1 MFHKMIVKTQA
12 VNAAGRP
19 TSSTEHIR
27 HIPAAEVEDRREAAR
42 QSAPAGSTRTIRVVD
57 ER

>member
-1 MFHKMIVKTQA
+1 MFHKMIVKTQT
-12 VNAAGRP
+12 VNAAGRA
-19 TSSTEHIR
+19 TSSTEHVR
-27 HIPAAEVEDRREAAR
+27 HIPAAEVADRRETAR